1 MAAGLKN
8 KAMEILKLFKKIIGS
23 KISVSAKL
31 DKATA
36 LLADE
41 FDVDASACYLVLDDN
56 YLELFSAYG
65 FNTKITNNLTLRVG
79 EGIIG
84 GIAMSKRTTAV
95 ENIWQNPDFL
105 YRAEAGEDKY
115 KSFLGTPIIRWVRSI
130 GVLCL
135 YKKDLYTFVK
145 TDVEALETLA
155 MAFAEWVASDEVRE
169 YKNTFMKKRGQAIK
183 DSYKGLSLS
192 RGFGIGSAVVHR
204 RRQPVT
210 KIFADDKTGKEVMD
224 ILCKKAREGLDVKLI
239 YDSIG
244 SRKAPRR
251 FFRKLEKAGG
261 QVGEFFPPFM
271 HIRLI
276 NLKLNYRNH
285 RKLAIIDGMI
295 GYTGGVNI
303 RDDHLGKNKKLSPW
317 RDTHIRIEGGG
328 CYALQNIFLDDWRY
342 CKNDNTPPKLY
353 LENGLFPSPK
363 IFGNATI
370 QVVNS
375 GPDSQIQKI
384 KETFVQMITNAKE
397 RVYIQTPYFIPDDV
411 FTSALRIAASSGVD
425 VRIMVPFIPD
435 KKTVYLAT
443 LSYLKE
449 MAEMGIKIYLYNGF
463 LHSKAILIDSNKL
476 SIGTCNTDN
485 RSFGLNFED
494 TVIIYSNELN
504 KEYSKIFE
512 KDISK
517 SKEVGIN
524 YFQKKRWITK
534 LLQAIMRLLS
544 SLF

>member
-1 MAAGLKN
+1 MHNWFELLITIVACVNFLFLIVMVFLEQRKPQYIIAWLTVMTFLPVIGFGLYVIFGSGLSVRTRR
-8 KAMEILKLFKKIIGS
+8 MIRKKSISERDIIRNIKG
-23 KISVSAKL
+23 IQTLEEAKL
-31 DKATA
+31 DGILKDDKELVSLCYSYGSYPLPGNDIKIFTSGLEKINA
-36 LLADE
+36 LKRDLKNAK
-41 FDVDASACYLVLDDN
+41 SSIN
-56 YLELFSAYG
+56 LEY
-65 FNTKITNNLTLRVG
+65 
-79 EGIIG
+79 
-84 GIAMSKRTTAV
+84 
-95 ENIWQNPDFL
+95 
-105 YRAEAGEDKY
+105 Y
-115 KSFLGTPIIRWVRSI
+115 
-130 GVLCL
+130 
-135 YKKDLYTFVK
+135 
-145 TDVEALETLA
+145 
-155 MAFAEWVASDEVRE
+155 
-169 YKNTFMKKRGQAIK
+169 
-183 DSYKGLSLS
+183 
-192 RGFGIGSAVVHR
+192 
-204 RRQPVT
+204 
-210 KIFADDKTGKEVMD
+210 IFADDRVGKEIME
-224 ILCKKAREGLDVKLI
+224 ILCAKAKEGVDVKLI
-239 YDSIG
+239 YDSVG

-303 RDDHLGKNKKLSPW
+303 RDDHLGRNKKLSPW

>member
-1 MAAGLKN
+1 MHNWFELLITIVACVNFLFLIVMVFLEQRKPQYIIAWLTVMTFLPVIGFGLYVIFGSGLSVRTRR
-8 KAMEILKLFKKIIGS
+8 MIRKKSISERDIIRNIKG
-23 KISVSAKL
+23 IQTLEEAKL
-31 DKATA
+31 DGILKDDKELVSLCYSYGSYPLPGNDIKIFTSGLEKINA
-36 LLADE
+36 LKRDLKNAK
-41 FDVDASACYLVLDDN
+41 SSIN
-56 YLELFSAYG
+56 LEY
-65 FNTKITNNLTLRVG
+65 
-79 EGIIG
+79 
-84 GIAMSKRTTAV
+84 
-95 ENIWQNPDFL
+95 
-105 YRAEAGEDKY
+105 Y
-115 KSFLGTPIIRWVRSI
+115 
-130 GVLCL
+130 
-135 YKKDLYTFVK
+135 
-145 TDVEALETLA
+145 
-155 MAFAEWVASDEVRE
+155 
-169 YKNTFMKKRGQAIK
+169 
-183 DSYKGLSLS
+183 
-192 RGFGIGSAVVHR
+192 
-204 RRQPVT
+204 
-210 KIFADDKTGKEVMD
+210 IFADDRVGKEIME
-224 ILCKKAREGLDVKLI
+224 ILCAKAKEGVDVKLI
-239 YDSIG
+239 YDSVG

-397 RVYIQTPYFIPDDV
+397 RVYIQTPYLIPDDV

>member
-1 MAAGLKN
+1 MHNWFELLITIVACVNFLFLIVMVFLEQRKPQYIIAWLTVMTFLPVIGFGLYVIFGSGLSVRTRR
-8 KAMEILKLFKKIIGS
+8 MIRKKSISERDIIRNIKG
-23 KISVSAKL
+23 IQTLEEAKL
-31 DKATA
+31 DGILKDDKELVSLCYSYGSYPLPGNDIKIFTSGLEKINA
-36 LLADE
+36 LKRDLKNAK
-41 FDVDASACYLVLDDN
+41 SSIN
-56 YLELFSAYG
+56 LEY
-65 FNTKITNNLTLRVG
+65 
-79 EGIIG
+79 
-84 GIAMSKRTTAV
+84 
-95 ENIWQNPDFL
+95 
-105 YRAEAGEDKY
+105 Y
-115 KSFLGTPIIRWVRSI
+115 
-130 GVLCL
+130 
-135 YKKDLYTFVK
+135 
-145 TDVEALETLA
+145 
-155 MAFAEWVASDEVRE
+155 
-169 YKNTFMKKRGQAIK
+169 
-183 DSYKGLSLS
+183 
-192 RGFGIGSAVVHR
+192 
-204 RRQPVT
+204 
-210 KIFADDKTGKEVMD
+210 IFADDRVGKEIME
-224 ILCKKAREGLDVKLI
+224 ILCAKAKEGVDVKLI
-239 YDSIG
+239 YDSVG

-303 RDDHLGKNKKLSPW
+303 RDDHLGRNKKLSPW

-363 IFGNATI
+363 IFGNTTI

-397 RVYIQTPYFIPDDV
+397 RVYIQTPYLIPDDV

>member
-1 MAAGLKN
+1 MHNWFELLITIVACVNFLFLIVMVFLEQRKPQYIIAWLTVMTFLPVIGFGLYVIFGSGLSVRTRRMIRK
-8 KAMEILKLFKKIIGS
+8 KAISERDIIRNIKG
-23 KISVSAKL
+23 IQTLEEAKL
-31 DKATA
+31 DGILKDDKELVSLCYSYGSYPLPGNDIKIFTSGLEKINA
-36 LLADE
+36 LKRDLKNAK
-41 FDVDASACYLVLDDN
+41 SSIN
-56 YLELFSAYG
+56 LEY
-65 FNTKITNNLTLRVG
+65 
-79 EGIIG
+79 
-84 GIAMSKRTTAV
+84 
-95 ENIWQNPDFL
+95 
-105 YRAEAGEDKY
+105 Y
-115 KSFLGTPIIRWVRSI
+115 
-130 GVLCL
+130 
-135 YKKDLYTFVK
+135 
-145 TDVEALETLA
+145 
-155 MAFAEWVASDEVRE
+155 
-169 YKNTFMKKRGQAIK
+169 
-183 DSYKGLSLS
+183 
-192 RGFGIGSAVVHR
+192 
-204 RRQPVT
+204 
-210 KIFADDKTGKEVMD
+210 IFADDRVGKEIME
-224 ILCKKAREGLDVKLI
+224 ILCAKAKEGVDVKLI
-239 YDSIG
+239 YDSVG

-303 RDDHLGKNKKLSPW
+303 RDDHLGRNKKLSPW

-397 RVYIQTPYFIPDDV
+397 RVYIQTPYLIPDDV